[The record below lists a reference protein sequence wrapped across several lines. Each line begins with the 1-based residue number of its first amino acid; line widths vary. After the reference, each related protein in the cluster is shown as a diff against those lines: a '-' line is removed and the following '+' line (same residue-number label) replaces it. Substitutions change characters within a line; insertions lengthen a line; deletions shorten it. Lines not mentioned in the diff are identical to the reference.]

1 MANVRQQSVKTELLN
16 TTNTGSP
23 IVVPLPPESRELTA
37 GEISLAKLMFKD
49 SIPYKKVRIVRGE
62 LLGMPDHSE
71 NAMTPFGE
79 IHLPSKKYDE
89 IKDFYNGS
97 IEQKRWF
104 IHEMAHVWQY
114 FAMDICVACRGV
126 DIAMKGGYSQKHPSG
141 RLMAYAYDLLGV
153 DARKEFKDFNIEQ
166 QADIICHYYLAVYH
180 KNYSVNQTQFPTL
193 LAQQTRREYIL
204 RRFLKNPMDKNLKS
218 IEWNWGRN
226 DQNKSIL
233 GRAVNQKFYRRGTKF
248 YSF

>member
-1 MANVRQQSVKTELLN
+1 MANVGQQNAKTELLN

-23 IVVPLPPESRELTA
+23 VVVPLPPESRELTA

-79 IHLPSKKYDE
+79 IHLSSKKYDE
-89 IKDFYNGS
+89 IKDFS
-97 IEQKRWF
+97 SVAEEEKRWF

-126 DIAMKGGYSQKHPSG
+126 GISTKGGYLQKHPSG
-141 RLMAYAYDLLGV
+141 RLMAYFYDLLGA
-153 DARKEFKDFNIEQ
+153 DANKEFKDFNIEQ
-166 QADIICHYYLAVYH
+166 QADIICHYFLVKYH
-180 KNYSVNQTQFPTL
+180 RNYVLKLSNLPTL
-193 LAQQTRREYIL
+193 LAEQSRREYVL
-204 RRFLKNPMDKNLKS
+204 RDFLKNPLDKKLKS
-218 IEWNWGRN
+218 VAWGWGEN
-226 DQNKSIL
+226 NKNKNISK
-233 GRAVNQKFYRRGTKF
+233 RAITKGFYRKGRDF

>member
-89 IKDFYNGS
+89 IKDFSRGT
-97 IEQKRWF
+97 EEEKRWF

-126 DIAMKGGYSQKHPSG
+126 GISTKGGYLQKHPSG
-141 RLMAYAYDLLGV
+141 RLMAYFYDLLGA
-153 DARKEFKDFNIEQ
+153 DAKKEFKDFNIEQ
-166 QADIICHYYLAVYH
+166 QADIICHYFLVKYH
-180 KNYSVNQTQFPTL
+180 KSYVVKLSNLPTL
-193 LAQQTRREYIL
+193 LAEQSRREYVL
-204 RRFLKNPMDKNLKS
+204 RDFLKNPLDKKLKS
-218 IEWNWGRN
+218 VAWGWGES
-226 DQNKSIL
+226 NKNKIISK
-233 GRAVNQKFYRRGTKF
+233 RAIAKGFYRKGRDF

>member
-1 MANVRQQSVKTELLN
+1 MANVGQQSAKTELLN

-49 SIPYKKVRIVRGE
+49 SIPYKKVRMVRGE

-89 IKDFYNGS
+89 IKDFSSGT
-97 IEQKRWF
+97 EEEKRWF

-126 DIAMKGGYSQKHPSG
+126 GISTKGGYLQKHPSG
-141 RLMAYAYDLLGV
+141 RLMAYFYDLLGA
-153 DARKEFKDFNIEQ
+153 DAKKEFKDFNIEQ
-166 QADIICHYYLAVYH
+166 QADIICHYFLVKYH
-180 KNYSVNQTQFPTL
+180 KSYVVKLSNLPTL
-193 LAQQTRREYIL
+193 LAEQSRREYVL
-204 RRFLKNPMDKNLKS
+204 RDFLKNPLDKKLKS
-218 IEWNWGRN
+218 VAWGWGEN
-226 DQNKSIL
+226 NKNKDISR
-233 GRAVNQKFYRRGTKF
+233 RAIAKGFYRKGRDF